1 MKITAVLTVNS
12 INLVIIYPTLTLFLN
27 SRWNDHAAKRPQES
41 DSQLRALESWSS
53 SLIVTAGRVAF
64 PLTYVML
71 RQTFKVFLCLVGC
84 VVRWWVHGIKTPC
97 FPWPGSQ
104 SVNST
109 IEGGRVFQQQGAR
122 IKIPDEPDWVW
133 SWESTRCVVS
143 WLLPAGVLTHRP
155 SGARRRSSGHRS
167 PVVSAVLPWTRSGGF
182 SRTTVDDDG
191 LRPASPFLTE
201 RQAYL

>member
-1 MKITAVLTVNS
+1 
-12 INLVIIYPTLTLFLN
+12 
-27 SRWNDHAAKRPQES
+27 
-41 DSQLRALESWSS
+41 
-53 SLIVTAGRVAF
+53 
-64 PLTYVML
+64 ML

-122 IKIPDEPDWVW
+122 IKILDEPDWVW
-133 SWESTRCVVS
+133 SWESTRRVVS

-155 SGARRRSSGHRS
+155 SGARRLVAGP
-167 PVVSAVLPWTRSGGF
+167 PVIAVQWFQPYYRGRWRTPPCLPVPDWAPGLPVIALLACTYFRELTYLYLAKNHMLGFVLPVIS
-182 SRTTVDDDG
+182 
-191 LRPASPFLTE
+191 L
-201 RQAYL
+201 QII

>member
-1 MKITAVLTVNS
+1 
-12 INLVIIYPTLTLFLN
+12 
-27 SRWNDHAAKRPQES
+27 
-41 DSQLRALESWSS
+41 
-53 SLIVTAGRVAF
+53 
-64 PLTYVML
+64 ML

-97 FPWPGSQ
+97 FPWPGPQ

-155 SGARRRSSGHRS
+155 SGARRLVAGPPVIAVQWFQLYYRRRWRTLPCLPAPG
-167 PVVSAVLPWTRSGGF
+167 PVVSAVLPWTMTDSALPPRSWL
-182 SRTTVDDDG
+182 SARPTCNCLVG
-191 LRPASPFLTE
+191 LYLFFVSSLIFIWPNITYWDLCYQSFLCK
-201 RQAYL
+201 